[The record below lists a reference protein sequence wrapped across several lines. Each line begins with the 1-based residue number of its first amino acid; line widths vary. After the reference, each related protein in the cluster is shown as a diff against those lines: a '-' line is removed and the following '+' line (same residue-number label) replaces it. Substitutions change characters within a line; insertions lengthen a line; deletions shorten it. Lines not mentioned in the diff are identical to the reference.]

1 MANILDDLKG
11 MVTNQIISSAANHL
25 GESEGGISKAI
36 GALLPTIL
44 GGLVNKSSDSSS
56 FNGIFNMLSD
66 NKNLGFLDNLGG
78 LIGGGNLA
86 HGDPKDI
93 AGGLMSNLFGNKV
106 GGILDLVTNFAGVK
120 KSSSSSLL
128 GLAGPLIMGFIG
140 KKIKNEGLNAAG
152 LASFL
157 GGQKSNIMSALPA
170 GMGSLLGFAAP
181 NIGSASVKTPE
192 VAKAGGMNWWPWL
205 IGILAILAALY
216 FWKGCNKP
224 DVEGMVDNATEA
236 VENAVDST
244 TAVVDN
250 ATEAVTDAA
259 AGLGAFFKK
268 KLACGVELNIPENG
282 MESSLVAFIEDK
294 TKPIDKTTWFTFDR
308 LTFETGSSKLDIVK
322 SAEQLGNIVEIMKC
336 YPNVKIKIGGYT
348 DNVGNKDANMKLS
361 ADRANT
367 VKATLVGLTI
377 SPTRM
382 EAEGYGDQ
390 HPVAPNDTDENKA
403 KNRRIDVRVMAK

>member
-11 MVTNQIISSAANHL
+11 MVTNQIISSAASHL

-36 GALLPTIL
+36 GGLLPTIL
-44 GGLVNKSSDSSS
+44 AGLVNKSTDSSG
-56 FNGIFNMLSD
+56 FGGIFNMLSD
-66 NKNLGFLDNLGG
+66 NKNLGFLDNIGG

-93 AGGLMSNLFGNKV
+93 AGGLMSNLFGSKV
-106 GGILDLVTNFAGVK
+106 GGILDLVSNFAGVK
-120 KSSSSSLL
+120 KSTSSSLL

-157 GGQKSNIMSALPA
+157 GGQKSNIMSALPS
-170 GMGSLLGFAAP
+170 GMGNLLGFAAP
-181 NIGSASVKTPE
+181 NMGTASAKTSE

-205 IGILAILAALY
+205 IGILGILAALY

-236 VENAVDST
+236 VGNAVDST

-268 KLACGVELNIPENG
+268 KLACGVELNIPEKG
-282 MESSLVAFIEDK
+282 MESNLVAFIEDK
-294 TKPIDKTTWFTFDR
+294 TKPVDKTTWFTFDR
-308 LTFETGSSKLDIVK
+308 LTFETGSSKLDMAK

-336 YPNVKIKIGGYT
+336 YPNVKLKIGGYT
-348 DNVGNKDANMKLS
+348 DNVGKKESNMKLS

-367 VKATLVGLTI
+367 VKATLVGLQI
-377 SPTRM
+377 EPGRM
-382 EAEGYGDQ
+382 EAEGYGDE
-390 HPVAPNDTDENKA
+390 HPVAPNDTEENKA